1 MRQFAVVGLGRFGSS
16 VAETLSGKGCQVLA
30 IDTDEEKVQDMS
42 EIAAQAVCVNATDEK
57 ALKAVGIESVD
68 VAIVS
73 VGGNI
78 ESSILITLVL
88 KEIGIKDVIAKAV
101 TKEQGKVLEK
111 VGADRVVFPERDM
124 GIRIA
129 NMLTSPKVSEHID
142 LSSECSIIEIKA
154 PQEFVDKS
162 LKQLNMRVEFGL
174 NIVAIK
180 SRDARGAEIV
190 NPTPAADYKIKAQDK
205 LMIVG
210 PNENIEKL
218 KKKA

>member
-1 MRQFAVVGLGRFGSS
+1 MQD
-16 VAETLSGKGCQVLA
+16 LSELV
-30 IDTDEEKVQDMS
+30 
-42 EIAAQAVCVNATDEK
+42 AQAVCVDATDEK
-57 ALKAVGIESVD
+57 ALKAVGIESID

-78 ESSILITLVL
+78 ESSVLITLVL
-88 KEIGIKDVIAKAV
+88 KEIGIKEVIAKAV
-101 TKEQGKVLEK
+101 TKDQGKVLEK

-129 NMLTSPKVSEHID
+129 NALTSPKVSEHID
-142 LSSECSIIEIKA
+142 LSSECSIIEIKT
-154 PQEFVDKS
+154 PEEFMGKS
-162 LKQLNMRVEFGL
+162 LKQLNLRIEFGL

-180 SRDARGAEIV
+180 SKDAKGLEVV
-190 NPTPAADYKIKAQDK
+190 NPTPEADYKIRPQDK

-210 PNENIEKL
+210 PNKNIEKL

>member
-1 MRQFAVVGLGRFGSS
+1 MRQFAVIGLGRFGSS
-16 VAETLSGKGCQVLA
+16 VAETLSSKGCQVLA
-30 IDTDEEKVQDMS
+30 IDTDEEKVQDLS
-42 EIAAQAVCVNATDEK
+42 EVVAQAVCVDATDEK
-57 ALKAVGIESVD
+57 ALKVVGIEPID

-78 ESSILITLVL
+78 ESSVLITLVL
-88 KEIGIKDVIAKAV
+88 KEIGIKEIIAKAV
-101 TKEQGKVLEK
+101 TKDHGKVLEK

-129 NMLTSPKVSEHID
+129 NALTSPKVSEYID

-154 PQEFVDKS
+154 PQEFVGKS
-162 LKQLNMRVEFGL
+162 LKQLNIRVEYGL

-180 SRDARGAEIV
+180 SKNAKGEEVI
-190 NPTPAADYKIKAQDK
+190 NPTPEADYKIRLQDK

-210 PNENIEKL
+210 PNHNIETL

>member
-16 VAETLSGKGCQVLA
+16 VAETLSAKGCQVLA
-30 IDTDEEKVQDMS
+30 IDTDEEKVQDLS
-42 EIAAQAVCVNATDEK
+42 DTVAQAVCVNATDEK
-57 ALKAVGIESVD
+57 ALKAVGIDSVD

-88 KEIGIKDVIAKAV
+88 KEIGIKEVIAKAV
-101 TKEQGKVLEK
+101 TTDQGKVLEK

-129 NMLTSPKVSEHID
+129 NALTSPKVSEHID
-142 LSSECSIIEIKA
+142 LSSECSIIEIQA
-154 PQEFVDKS
+154 PEEFVDKS
-162 LKQLNMRVEFGL
+162 LKQLNLRVEFGL

-180 SRDARGAEIV
+180 STDSKGEEVV
-190 NPTPAADYKIKAQDK
+190 NPTPAADYKIRPQDK